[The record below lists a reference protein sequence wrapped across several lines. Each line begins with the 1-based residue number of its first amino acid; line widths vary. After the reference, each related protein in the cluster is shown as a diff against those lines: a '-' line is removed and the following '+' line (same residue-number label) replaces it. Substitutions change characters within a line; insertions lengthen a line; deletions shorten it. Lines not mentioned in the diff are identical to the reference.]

1 MRGAETQTT
10 GEGQEAEAAAAA
22 RDAAGQCTDNKY
34 VAYCCNSCCCTMV
47 VFHNGG
53 DDDDKVPVGCCRVK
67 SNRKRALSKVVTVTG
82 STVEFP
88 FNDVVDDD
96 DVDVDK

>member
-1 MRGAETQTT
+1 MRGAETQTA
-10 GEGQEAEAAAAA
+10 GEGQEAEAAAA

-34 VAYCCNSCCCTMV
+34 VAYCCNSCCTMV

-67 SNRKRALSKVVTVTG
+67 SNRKRALSKVVTG
-82 STVEFP
+82 SA
-88 FNDVVDDD
+88 FNDVVD
-96 DVDVDK
+96 VDKYCCC